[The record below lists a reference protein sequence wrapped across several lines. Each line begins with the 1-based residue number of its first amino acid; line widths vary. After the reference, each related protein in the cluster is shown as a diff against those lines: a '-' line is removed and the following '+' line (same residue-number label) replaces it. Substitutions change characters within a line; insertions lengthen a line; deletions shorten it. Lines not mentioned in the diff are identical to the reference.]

1 MPGAL
6 VPPAGSADPAGAAG
20 KDDAPPAGAAGA
32 VGVAGAVDVPGVI
45 GDVGAGRRFPGG
57 GVVFCCVPGAGVSDP
72 AADDTGTDVSAVP
85 DPGDTDEEEL

>member
-20 KDDAPPAGAAGA
+20 KDVSPPAGAAGA
-32 VGVAGAVDVPGVI
+32 VGVGGAADVPGGI
-45 GDVGAGRRFPGG
+45 GDVGAGRRFPGA
-57 GVVFCCVPGAGVSDP
+57 GVVFCCVSGAGVSDP
-72 AADDTGTDVSAVP
+72 AAAGTGTAVSAVP